1 MNETDQAKG
10 WRIDRIPGKRVTAV
24 HEGVRLP
31 LWLLHDGK
39 HKGDAQLRLSVVEA
53 EQLHAEL
60 SYALDEDE
68 APVSRPA
75 AAH

>member
-1 MNETDQAKG
+1 MNDLDPAKG

-31 LWLLHDGK
+31 LWLLHDGE
-39 HKGDAQLRLSVVEA
+39 HKGDALLRLSVVEA

-60 SYALDEDE
+60 SYVLDQDA
-68 APVSRPA
+68 APACRPA
-75 AAH
+75 ATR